1 MRTRLIGMAGL
12 LLVQV
17 GAAAMQTTLDPRAV
31 SDAVALGQS
40 RGERERARF
49 HMPYRLVVS
58 RAPVDFVEVVTP
70 FRRIVL
76 EAEARAQT
84 GDRSFGQRQA
94 IELMGSGP
102 ATLDVVVEM
111 TFHPLHTFVGVPDY
125 GVTLVASGMPAVSPR
140 VVDRVPRHEPRV
152 AGAPLPNPRAI
163 PVPSDQPMLG
173 GSMVAHFD
181 VQVLNPLGRYDV
193 VIDEA
198 GKELA
203 RAPLDLARMR

>member
-17 GAAAMQTTLDPRAV
+17 GAAAMQATLDPRAV

-84 GDRSFGQRQA
+84 GDRAFGQRQA
-94 IELMGSGP
+94 IELLGP
-102 ATLDVVVEM
+102 
-111 TFHPLHTFVGVPDY
+111 
-125 GVTLVASGMPAVSPR
+125 
-140 VVDRVPRHEPRV
+140 
-152 AGAPLPNPRAI
+152 
-163 PVPSDQPMLG
+163 
-173 GSMVAHFD
+173 
-181 VQVLNPLGRYDV
+181 
-193 VIDEA
+193 
-198 GKELA
+198 
-203 RAPLDLARMR
+203 